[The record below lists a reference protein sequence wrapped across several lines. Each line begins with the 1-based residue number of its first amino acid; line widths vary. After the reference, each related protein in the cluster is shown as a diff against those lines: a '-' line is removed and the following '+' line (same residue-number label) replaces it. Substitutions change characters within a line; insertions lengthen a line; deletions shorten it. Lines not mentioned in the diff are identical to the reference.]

1 MKSETDQGS
10 SEALLQRPMSY
21 FMKKHRGAFAAGIGA
36 LFVTNF
42 LEVLTPLALKA
53 GIDALEAKNSSGLY
67 GAVGTYIAL
76 MIGVSIFR
84 FSWRIA
90 FGRFHHT
97 VANELRVRIFTKLTT
112 LGPSFFQRRPIG
124 DLMSL
129 MINDVNS
136 FRMGIGPGVLL
147 LLDAVFYTA
156 FILPIMISLSWDWT
170 WKTLIFL
177 PLLPF
182 FMRKMETVIHERFRV
197 EQDRLAEV
205 SASAQ
210 EIVSGVRVLKS
221 FAQEDNHRALF
232 NVRSR
237 DFEQACNRV
246 AKADAVFHPVMD
258 GAVAMGSV
266 VLLWFCTPEVTR
278 GAISL
283 GTLVAF
289 HEYIRRMI
297 WPMTAIG
304 LSVSMI
310 EQGRASFSRIHD
322 LLAEKTDIPDG
333 HAECEKFESIEVRS
347 LSFSYPGATH
357 AALKGVSFRI
367 EAGETIGIVGP
378 VGAGKSTLLH
388 LICRMFAAPRGTIF
402 INGVDTADLRR
413 ASLSRLVSLVPQD
426 AFLFSDSVEENIGF
440 GFDQFPGREPVVA
453 AALSTN
459 IDAEIRAL
467 PEDYR
472 AMLGERG
479 VNLSGGQKQRMTI
492 ARAWIRETPVLMLDD
507 SLSAVDGRT
516 ERAIVAELKEARE
529 KNPSQTVLVVSHRL
543 ASLAHADRIVVLNDG
558 CIEAVGTHAALLQS
572 SATYR
577 HLHELQTEAA
587 V

>member
-1 MKSETDQGS
+1 MQSEFDDS
-10 SEALLQRPMSY
+10 SNEALLKRPMSY
-21 FMKKHRGAFAAGIGA
+21 FMKKHRWAFAAGIGA
-36 LFVTNF
+36 LFMTN
-42 LEVLTPLALKA
+42 LLDVLTPLALKA
-53 GIDALEAKNSSGLY
+53 GIDALEIKNRAGLY
-67 GAVGTYIAL
+67 ESVVLYIAL
-76 MIGVSIFR
+76 MAGVSLFR

-147 LLDAVFYTA
+147 LLDAAFYTA
-156 FILPIMISLSWDWT
+156 FILPIMIHLSWSWT

-182 FMRKMETVIHERFRV
+182 FMRKMEHVIHKRFRV
-197 EQDRLAEV
+197 EQDRLADV
-205 SASAQ
+205 SANAQ

-221 FAQEDNHRALF
+221 FAEEDNHRSLF
-232 NVRSR
+232 NVRSKAY
-237 DFEQACNRV
+237 EEACNGV

-266 VLLWFCTPEVTR
+266 VLLWFCTPDVAKGT
-278 GAISL
+278 ITL
-283 GTLVAF
+283 GTFVAF

-310 EQGRASFSRIHD
+310 EQGRASFTRIHD

-333 HAECEKFESIEVRS
+333 KIECDRFESLEVKDLTFR
-347 LSFSYPGATH
+347 YHGAEH
-357 AALKGVSFRI
+357 AALKDVNLRI
-367 EAGETIGIVGP
+367 EAGETLGIVGP
-378 VGAGKSTLLH
+378 VGSGKSTLLH
-388 LICRMFAAPRGTIF
+388 LLCRMYAAPKATVF
-402 INGVDTADLRR
+402 LNGLDIADLKRR
-413 ASLSRLVSLVPQD
+413 SLSSLVSLVPQD
-426 AFLFSDSVEENIGF
+426 AFLFSDSVEENIGY
-440 GFDQFPGREPVVA
+440 GFDAFPGRAQVEA
-453 AALSTN
+453 AARSTN

-467 PEDYR
+467 PENYA

-492 ARAWIRETPVLMLDD
+492 ARAWIREAQVLMLDD

-516 ERAIVAELKEARE
+516 EQAIVQELKEARAE
-529 KNPSQTVLVVSHRL
+529 NPSQTVIVVSHRL
-543 ASLAHADRIVVLNDG
+543 ASLAHADRIVVLNNG
-558 CIEAVGTHAALLQS
+558 LIEAVGTHSKLLETS
-572 SATYR
+572 VTYR
-577 HLHELQTEAA
+577 QLHDLQNESAG
-587 V
+587 